1 MTPSLRQRIA
11 NRRNGRR
18 SQGPKSLE
26 GKLRSSQNSLK
37 HGLSSKVDVSQF
49 GKSFSKVKEILIK
62 ERLSSSI
69 AEGLALRILDLERNL
84 DFQRLIFQRN
94 RRSQK
99 TLQAER
105 DQALRDQFPETDDLI
120 EILSRVP
127 DGVFSLTP
135 EDTREGRKLFDQ
147 AKRFLIRVEK
157 QREAREKRSSV
168 RYLTRSANQLGKALK
183 RL

>member
-1 MTPSLRQRIA
+1 MTLSLRQRIA

-26 GKLRSSQNSLK
+26 GKLRSSQNSIK
-37 HGLSSKVDVSQF
+37 HGLSSKIDADRF
-49 GKSFSKVKEILIK
+49 GVAFSKIKEILI
-62 ERLSSSI
+62 EEGLSPSN
-69 AEGLALRILDLERNL
+69 ADDLALRILDLERNL
-84 DFQRLIFQRN
+84 DFQRVIFQRD
-94 RRSQK
+94 RRSPM
-99 TLQAER
+99 TLQTER
-105 DQALRDQFPETDDLI
+105 DQALRNQFPETDDLI
-120 EILSRVP
+120 ERLSGIP
-127 DGVFSLTP
+127 DGIFSLTP